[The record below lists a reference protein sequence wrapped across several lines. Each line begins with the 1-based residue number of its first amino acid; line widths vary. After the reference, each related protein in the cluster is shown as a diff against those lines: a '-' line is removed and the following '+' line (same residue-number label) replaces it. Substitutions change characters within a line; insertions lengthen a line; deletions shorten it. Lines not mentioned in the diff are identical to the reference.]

1 MNRFDT
7 NTKGTSPALSQ
18 IQSEWQKMP
27 RSSFDLTRRKTF
39 DAYPFAIIPFECG
52 VLFPNTDVNVS
63 YDLSIITKNPT
74 IRRMLSSVS
83 AEISVYKVNN
93 NDTWEGWNNFITRGR
108 SGNVSLEIP
117 HLDWKLGTLDKTTSI
132 PYNPAHYLNIAPAVF
147 YSNSDTNKWDFAK
160 NTGLQ
165 SSSDLQSSSLTGIS
179 TLEVLAV
186 SEAMKVSA
194 LPFVFYAKIAKE
206 FQNAN
211 LLQDNSEWYP
221 VNESHDLIL
230 PYSASGQA
238 VTCASYDTPRRVFGV
253 SDFLQPTNDS
263 NSAPWLNV
271 LYYKMRR
278 GDYFNT
284 GSPFPDLLRGDVPTL
299 DLFGSGVESLYQTFL
314 NTLNMR
320 SPTGKLPTSLNL
332 VNPDDFSNLSEVY
345 FRNTVATSVDG
356 DYTPSN
362 DYLGYLG
369 KSAYLYFF
377 GGSNADALDANTIY
391 NFGTTFNPN
400 LTDAQ
405 RQNLNSSSFK
415 MSISLNEWRKLAV
428 ETAFRE
434 RLARTDGSYNK
445 MIESMFGHNP
455 RWHNHDVTYCGG
467 STQQIVFSEVVQ
479 TSADNSASPLGT
491 TAGRAVSAQQNG
503 IIRIHSDDF
512 GMYMAVLTLT
522 PDTYYSQGVDRQF
535 SELTES
541 EMYFPIR
548 NNLAPQATLNR
559 ELYVSGTDSDD
570 LDVFNYQE
578 RYAHFKSRQNQISG
592 MLSLPISQ
600 VGDVG
605 AFVMN
610 RLFTDIPQF
619 NQQFVQ
625 GDLSDNEDLVF
636 ASTTQAQ
643 FVCTVISRMH
653 LTGPLPAVSQPTDMG
668 ISY

>member
-1 MNRFDT
+1 MNRYDT

-18 IQSEWQKMP
+18 LQNDWQKMP

-93 NDTWEGWNNFITRGR
+93 NDCWEGWNNFITRGR

-117 HLDWKLGTLDKTTSI
+117 HLDWKLGTASSTTAI

-147 YSNSDTNKWDFAK
+147 YSNSETNKWDFAK

-165 SSSDLQSSSLTGIS
+165 STDDLQSTSLTGIS
-179 TLEVLAV
+179 TLSALAV
-186 SEAMKVSA
+186 SEAMKISA

-211 LLQDNSEWYP
+211 LLQDNSAWYP
-221 VNESHDLIL
+221 VNENHDLLL
-230 PYSASGQA
+230 PYASSGTA
-238 VTCASYDTPRRVFGV
+238 VTCASYDTPQRVFTS
-253 SDFLQPTNDS
+253 SDNLQPTNDS

-299 DLFGSGVESLYQTFL
+299 EVLNASIDWSSVLGSSGSFSDKSFFLSL
-314 NTLNMR
+314 
-320 SPTGKLPTSLNL
+320 G
-332 VNPDDFSNLSEVY
+332 
-345 FRNTVATSVDG
+345 VDG
-356 DYTPSN
+356 EYPNISSYIGT
-362 DYLGYLG
+362 LG
-369 KSAYLYFF
+369 
-377 GGSNADALDANTIY
+377 
-391 NFGTTFNPN
+391 
-400 LTDAQ
+400 
-405 RQNLNSSSFK
+405 SSSLSTS
-415 MSISLNEWRKLAV
+415 SIGLEEGAASYNGNDIPTRGASSLLKNALSRATVSGIQFSMNEWRKLAV
-428 ETAFRE
+428 ETVFRE

-445 MIESMFGHNP
+445 MIEAMFGHNP

-479 TSADNSASPLGT
+479 TSADNDASPLGT

-503 IIRIHSDDF
+503 TIRIHSDDF

-535 SELTES
+535 AELTES

-570 LDVFNYQE
+570 MDVFNYQE

-592 MLSLPISQ
+592 MMSLPISQ

-605 AFVMN
+605 AYVMN
-610 RLFTDIPQF
+610 RLFTDTPQF
-619 NQQFVQ
+619 NQSFVQ

-653 LTGPLPAVSQPTDMG
+653 MTGPLPAISQPADMG

>member
-1 MNRFDT
+1 MNRYDT

-18 IQSEWQKMP
+18 LQNDWQKMP

-93 NDTWEGWNNFITRGR
+93 NDCWEGWNNFITRGR

-117 HLDWKLGTLDKTTSI
+117 HLDWKLGTTGSTTAI

-147 YSNSDTNKWDFAK
+147 YSNSETNKWDFAK

-165 SSSDLQSSSLTGIS
+165 STEDLQVTGLTGIS
-179 TLEVLAV
+179 TLSALAV
-186 SEAMKVSA
+186 SEAMKISA

-211 LLQDNSEWYP
+211 LLQDNSAWYP
-221 VNESHDLIL
+221 VNENHDLLL
-230 PYSASGQA
+230 PYASSGTA
-238 VTCASYDTPRRVFGV
+238 VSCASYDTPQRVFGS
-253 SDFLQPTNDS
+253 SDSLQPTNDS

-299 DLFGSGVESLYQTFL
+299 DVLNAQIDWSDLISSSGEYASGIVAVTDKNHLGLLKSKELGSGYQNIGIRSNNNYFTSSPIWTSNGYNILVQNVSEIAGSL
-314 NTLNMR
+314 
-320 SPTGKLPTSLNL
+320 P
-332 VNPDDFSNLSEVY
+332 
-345 FRNTVATSVDG
+345 
-356 DYTPSN
+356 
-362 DYLGYLG
+362 
-369 KSAYLYFF
+369 
-377 GGSNADALDANTIY
+377 
-391 NFGTTFNPN
+391 
-400 LTDAQ
+400 LTDILSKA
-405 RQNLNSSSFK
+405 K
-415 MSISLNEWRKLAV
+415 ISGIQFSMNEWRKLAV
-428 ETAFRE
+428 ETVFRE

-445 MIESMFGHNP
+445 MIEAMFGHNP

-503 IIRIHSDDF
+503 TIRIHSDDF

-535 SELTES
+535 AELTES

-570 LDVFNYQE
+570 MDVFNYQE

-592 MLSLPISQ
+592 MMSLPISQ

-605 AFVMN
+605 AYVMN
-610 RLFTDIPQF
+610 RLFTGTPQF

-625 GDLSDNEDLVF
+625 GDLTDNEDLVF

-643 FVCTVISRMH
+643 FVCTIISRMH
-653 LTGPLPAVSQPTDMG
+653 LTGPLPAISQPADMG

>member
-18 IQSEWQKMP
+18 LQNDWQKMP

-93 NDTWEGWNNFITRGR
+93 NDCWEGWNNFVTRGR

-117 HLDWKLGTLDKTTSI
+117 HLDWKLGTAGSTTAI

-147 YSNSDTNKWDFAK
+147 YSNSETNKWDFAK

-165 SSSDLQSSSLTGIS
+165 STEDLQVSGLTGIS
-179 TLEVLAV
+179 TLSALAV
-186 SEAMKVSA
+186 SEAMKISA

-211 LLQDNSEWYP
+211 LLQDNSAWYP
-221 VNESHDLIL
+221 VNENHDLLL
-230 PYSASGQA
+230 PYASSGTA
-238 VTCASYDTPRRVFGV
+238 VTCASYDSPQRAFTS
-253 SDFLQPTNDS
+253 SDYLQPTNDS

-271 LYYKMRR
+271 LFYKMRR

-299 DLFGSGVESLYQTFL
+299 DFML
-314 NTLNMR
+314 NA
-320 SPTGKLPTSLNL
+320 
-332 VNPDDFSNLSEVY
+332 
-345 FRNTVATSVDG
+345 TVDAKGATSYPYNGNLMSRFLGIDQQGNLALVQNLFLRGQVGQYAFFGNERLNSLDG
-356 DYTPSN
+356 DYNGLIAGAGTLQSN
-362 DYLGYLG
+362 QELRSDFPNDLVT
-369 KSAYLYFF
+369 
-377 GGSNADALDANTIY
+377 ALNKIKVDVSGLTI
-391 NFGTTFNPN
+391 
-400 LTDAQ
+400 
-405 RQNLNSSSFK
+405 S
-415 MSISLNEWRKLAV
+415 MNEWRKLAV

-445 MIESMFGHNP
+445 MIEAMFGHNP

-479 TSADNSASPLGT
+479 TSADNNASPLGT

-503 IIRIHSDDF
+503 TIRIHSDDF

-535 SELTES
+535 AELTES

-570 LDVFNYQE
+570 MDVFNYQE

-592 MLSLPISQ
+592 MMSLPISQ

-605 AFVMN
+605 AYVMN
-610 RLFTDIPQF
+610 RLFIGVPQF

-625 GDLSDNEDLVF
+625 GDLTDNEDLVF

-653 LTGPLPAVSQPTDMG
+653 LTGPLPAISHPADMG

>member
-1 MNRFDT
+1 MNRYDT

-18 IQSEWQKMP
+18 LQNDWQKMP

-93 NDTWEGWNNFITRGR
+93 NDCWEGWNNFITRGR

-117 HLDWKLGTLDKTTSI
+117 HLDWKLGTTGSTTAI

-147 YSNSDTNKWDFAK
+147 YSNSETNKWDFAK

-165 SSSDLQSSSLTGIS
+165 STEDLQVSGLTGIS
-179 TLEVLAV
+179 TLSALAV
-186 SEAMKVSA
+186 SEAMKISA

-211 LLQDNSEWYP
+211 LLQDNSAWYP
-221 VNESHDLIL
+221 VNENHDLLL
-230 PYSASGQA
+230 PYASSGTA
-238 VTCASYDTPRRVFGV
+238 VTCASYDSPQRAFTS
-253 SDFLQPTNDS
+253 SDYLQPTNDS

-299 DLFGSGVESLYQTFL
+299 DILANVDFSPLLKSSLPGPYWFRNVSPLAFAETYSGSASSFILGMVNQT
-314 NTLNMR
+314 NQ
-320 SPTGKLPTSLNL
+320 SSSPTSLN
-332 VNPDDFSNLSEVY
+332 VKSSSP
-345 FRNTVATSVDG
+345 
-356 DYTPSN
+356 
-362 DYLGYLG
+362 YLGV
-369 KSAYLYFF
+369 
-377 GGSNADALDANTIY
+377 
-391 NFGTTFNPN
+391 
-400 LTDAQ
+400 LTDGSGNQVFGVNDNNDKLLSVLNRAQ
-405 RQNLNSSSFK
+405 INNLHFS
-415 MSISLNEWRKLAV
+415 MNEWRKLAV
-428 ETAFRE
+428 ETVFRE

-445 MIESMFGHNP
+445 MIEAMFGHNP

-479 TSADNSASPLGT
+479 TSADNNASPLGT

-503 IIRIHSDDF
+503 TIRLHSDDF

-570 LDVFNYQE
+570 MDVFNYQE

-592 MLSLPISQ
+592 MMSLPISQ

-605 AFVMN
+605 AYVMN
-610 RLFTDIPQF
+610 RLFTDTPQF

-625 GDLSDNEDLVF
+625 GDLTDNEDLVF

-653 LTGPLPAVSQPTDMG
+653 LTGPLPAISQPADMG